1 MTKKKH
7 HFQESLKSLFGSH
20 IDPEKDE
27 QLKETKTGDFF
38 YQ

>member
-7 HFQESLKSLFGSH
+7 DFRESLKSFIGTH

-27 QLKETKTGDFF
+27 QLKETKTGDFL
-38 YQ
+38 Y

>member
-1 MTKKKH
+1 MTKKKR

-27 QLKETKTGDFF
+27 QLKETKTGDLF